1 MHDTTGFTYDQTKQV
16 QLEKQVIQLT
26 TDGLYDIQQ
35 LHFSLNISETTDEDT
50 SMVVV
55 RWGDRVS
62 ESIPLVDI
70 VDDPG

>member
-1 MHDTTGFTYDQTKQV
+1 MHDATGFTYDQTKQV

-70 VDDPG
+70 VDHPG